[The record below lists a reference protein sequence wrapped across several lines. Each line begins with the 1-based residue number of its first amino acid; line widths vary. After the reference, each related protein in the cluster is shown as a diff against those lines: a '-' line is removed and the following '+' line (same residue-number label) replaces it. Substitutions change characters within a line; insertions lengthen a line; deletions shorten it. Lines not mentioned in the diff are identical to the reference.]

1 MKKKYKDELDEIF
14 EDMNSY
20 TGEKLREDELFDRV
34 LDFLTSHNTE
44 LISKIEGLKKDN
56 VFVPD
61 HRDTMYGGMICRSC
75 GAQEDCDCATYNQA
89 LNEVISLIKE

>member
-44 LISKIEGLKKDN
+44 LLQKIEMMKIQYIWDN
-56 VFVPD
+56 GACTECGY
-61 HRDTMYGGMICRSC
+61 DTMDEEVIHPCK
-75 GAQEDCDCATYNQA
+75 AYNQA
-89 LNEVISLIKE
+89 LDEVINLINQQK